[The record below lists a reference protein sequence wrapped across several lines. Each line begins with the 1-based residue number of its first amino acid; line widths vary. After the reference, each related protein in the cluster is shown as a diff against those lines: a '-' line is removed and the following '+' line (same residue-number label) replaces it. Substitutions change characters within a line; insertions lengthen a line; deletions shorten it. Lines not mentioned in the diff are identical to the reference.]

1 MHHLKEGVKICGLGI
16 ARSFQRTNI
25 FAKLT
30 VYENIQAA
38 FIAHG
43 GRGYDMWGVSERL
56 FRDAVE
62 RVERQLGPTH
72 PYTEPVL
79 LEFGRH
85 LTREG
90 RAAEAEPLLRRVLE
104 SRTAR
109 LGPQDPRTSQAQV
122 RLGAC
127 LAALGRAAE
136 AGPLLEAGYARLRGE
151 AGFGVEADDAR
162 TLIARPEHARR

>member
-1 MHHLKEGVKICGLGI
+1 MLREP
-16 ARSFQRTNI
+16 ARS
-25 FAKLT
+25 
-30 VYENIQAA
+30 E
-38 FIAHG
+38 
-43 GRGYDMWGVSERL
+43 